1 MTSSFQSRTGNA
13 PEEGIKAPVV
23 VATRAPITLS
33 GEQTIVSTAV
43 VEGDR
48 VLVRAQADATENGI
62 YNASGGAWTRA
73 VDWNAANDVANGIL
87 VVDSSITRGIY
98 QVAFTGVYEPDVTEV
113 AFDDYLR
120 SIIYTV
126 TSASTTAVTRDGY
139 AVDTSVEILTITLP
153 ATPSEGDIVSIDFG
167 VRYRGF
173 YGDAAITLA
182 IGKIAE
188 TKADLLKVTRESLY
202 KGIEQAR
209 VGNRINDISA
219 AVQTHVEKHGYS
231 VVKQFVGHG
240 IGSDLHEGPEVPN
253 YTIEKKRTPKIMA
266 GMVLAIEPMVNLGTF
281 EVRVLKDG
289 WTVVSKDKSP
299 SAHFEH
305 SVAVTEE
312 GPLILSDDIG

>member
-1 MTSSFQSRTGNA
+1 MRRANQIVAGALNMLR
-13 PEEGIKAPVV
+13 EKA
-23 VATRAPITLS
+23 AA
-33 GEQTIVSTAV
+33 GVSTWQLDFWA
-43 VEGDR
+43 EEYAR
-48 VLVRAQADATENGI
+48 QH
-62 YNASGGAWTRA
+62 
-73 VDWNAANDVANGIL
+73 NAAPAFKGYQGFPGSLCVSLNEQVVHGIPSRK
-87 VVDSSITRGIY
+87 VVL
-98 QVAFTGVYEPDVTEV
+98 A
-113 AFDDYLR
+113 
-120 SIIYTV
+120 
-126 TSASTTAVTRDGY
+126 
-139 AVDTSVEILTITLP
+139 
-153 ATPSEGDIVSIDFG
+153 EGDIVSIDFG

-182 IGKIAE
+182 IGEIAE

-240 IGSDLHEGPEVPN
+240 IGSALHEGPEVPN

-305 SVAVTEE
+305 SVAVTDE
-312 GPLILSDDIG
+312 GPLTLSDDIG